1 MRTDRKADKLPPVP
15 IVNST
20 ILILTTKESNTF
32 IMSENSSI
40 PYENSF
46 KDRSTANAMVKK
58 VLRVTKVDVLV
69 STRPLSDKI
78 IVLASTKQS
87 IRLS

>member
-1 MRTDRKADKLPPVP
+1 
-15 IVNST
+15 
-20 ILILTTKESNTF
+20 
-32 IMSENSSI
+32 MSENSSI